1 MVYTY
6 LSKLSPRQKIWFIV
20 GVLAVLLISVLGI
33 LYEPDRPSQAR
44 SQFKIN
50 MTIKEIAPKLD
61 VTGKGLARELGLSLD
76 TPKKKP
82 LSKLGISQEQLDHA
96 TTHILSHHSTGLKY
110 YLFAAI
116 VLFGLV
122 YLTRFGRPDNANI
135 SERKLWY
142 PRIPYI
148 TCLLAAVL
156 VCGFVL
162 GKSPNPM
169 EGTVKVFKSMVGL
182 YPSIISK
189 LISLVFFVVLAIIGN
204 KLICGWACPF
214 GALQELLYSLPILRK
229 VKRWKAPFWLTNT
242 IRGGLFFVVLLF
254 LFGIIGGRKGFVIY
268 HYLNPFNLFNLDFD
282 HWLILVT
289 VVLSLTIAFFVYRPF
304 CHLICPFG
312 FVSWIAERVSLTR
325 VKVDHE
331 KCTDCGA
338 CIQACPTEAAK
349 GRVSDKL
356 FGADCFSCARCLNVC
371 PQDAIRYGSVF
382 SKVSC
387 GTTQKQ
393 LASEK
398 NSGPI

>member
-6 LSKLSPRQKIWFIV
+6 LAKLSPRQKMWFIASV
-20 GVLAVLLISVLGI
+20 VAVLLITVLGI
-33 LYEPDRPSQAR
+33 LCEPHSPSQAGN
-44 SQFKIN
+44 QFTVN
-50 MTIKEIAPKLD
+50 MSIREIAPKLD
-61 VTGKGLARELGLSLD
+61 VTGKGLARELALSLD

-82 LSKLGISQEQLDHA
+82 LSELGISQEQLAHA
-96 TTHILSHHSTGLKY
+96 TTHILSHRSTGLKY

-122 YLTRFGRPDNANI
+122 YLTRFGRPDNANVA
-135 SERKLWY
+135 ERKLWY

-148 TCLLAAVL
+148 TCLLVTVL

-189 LISLVFFVVLAIIGN
+189 LFALFFFVVLAVIAN

-214 GALQELLYSLPILRK
+214 GALQELVYSLPILRK
-229 VKRWKAPFWLTNT
+229 TKQWKAPFWLTNT
-242 IRGGLFFVVLLF
+242 IRGGLFCVVLLF
-254 LFGIIGGRKGFVIY
+254 LFGIVGGRKGFVIY

-289 VVLSLTIAFFVYRPF
+289 VVVSLALAFFTYRPF

-312 FVSWIAERVSLTR
+312 FVSWIAERFSLAR
-325 VKVDHE
+325 VKIDHE
-331 KCTDCGA
+331 KCTDCGL
-338 CIQACPTEAAK
+338 CIKACPNQAAK
-349 GRVSDKL
+349 GRVLDKL
-356 FGADCFSCARCLNVC
+356 FAADCFSCARCLNVC

-382 SKVSC
+382 SKSSC
-387 GTTQKQ
+387 
-393 LASEK
+393 EK
-398 NSGPI
+398 SQNKMLHSDAG

>member
-1 MVYTY
+1 MMVYTY
-6 LSKLSPRQKIWFIV
+6 LAKLSPRQKMWFAVSIV
-20 GVLAVLLISVLGI
+20 AGLLIIVPGI
-33 LYEPDRPSQAR
+33 LSEPDRPSQAGN
-44 SQFKIN
+44 QFTVN
-50 MTIKEIAPKLD
+50 MSIQEIAPKLG
-61 VTGKGLARELGLSLD
+61 VTGKGLARELALPLE

-82 LSKLGISQEQLDHA
+82 LSELGISPEELEHA

-116 VLFGLV
+116 VLFGLL

-148 TCLLAAVL
+148 TCLLVAVL
-156 VCGFVL
+156 VSGFVL

-182 YPSIISK
+182 YPSMTDK
-189 LISLVFFVVLAIIGN
+189 LLALIFFVVLAIIGN

-214 GALQELLYSLPILRK
+214 GALQELVYSFPILRK
-229 VKRWKAPFWLTNT
+229 MKQWKAPFWLTNA
-242 IRGGLFFVVLLF
+242 IRGGLFCVVLLF
-254 LFGIIGGRKGFVIY
+254 LFGIVGGRKGFVIY
-268 HYLNPFNLFNLDFD
+268 HYLNPFNLFNLHFD

-289 VVLSLTIAFFVYRPF
+289 VVASLALAFFTYRPF

-312 FVSWIAERVSLTR
+312 FVSWIAEQISLTR
-325 VKVDHE
+325 IKIDYE
-331 KCTDCGA
+331 KCTNCGL
-338 CIQACPTEAAK
+338 CIKACPTEAAK
-349 GRVSDKL
+349 DRVSDKL

-382 SKVSC
+382 SKSSC
-387 GTTQKQ
+387 QKSQ
-393 LASEK
+393 NQPLQSDA
-398 NSGPI
+398 G

>member
-1 MVYTY
+1 MAYTY
-6 LSKLSPRQKIWFIV
+6 PAKLSPRQKMWFIV
-20 GVLAVLLISVLGI
+20 SVVAGLLIIVLGI
-33 LYEPDRPSQAR
+33 LCEPDRPSQAGN
-44 SQFKIN
+44 QFTIS
-50 MTIKEIAPKLD
+50 MSIKEIAPKLD
-61 VTGKGLARELGLSLD
+61 VTGKGLARELALSLD

-82 LSKLGISQEQLDHA
+82 LNELGISQEQLDHA
-96 TTHILSHHSTGLKY
+96 AAHILSHRSTGLKY

-148 TCLLAAVL
+148 TCLLAVVL

-189 LISLVFFVVLAIIGN
+189 VLALIFFVVLAIIGN

-214 GALQELLYSLPILRK
+214 GALQELVYSLGILRK
-229 VKRWKAPFWLTNT
+229 MKRWKAPFWLMNT
-242 IRGGLFFVVLLF
+242 IRGGLFCVALLF
-254 LFGIIGGRKGFVIY
+254 LFGIVGGKKGFVIY

-289 VVLSLTIAFFVYRPF
+289 VVVSLALAFFTYRPF

-312 FVSWIAERVSLTR
+312 FVSWIAEQVSLTR
-325 VKVDHE
+325 VNIDHE
-331 KCTDCGA
+331 KCTDCGLF
-338 CIQACPTEAAK
+338 IKACPTEAAK
-349 GRVSDKL
+349 CRVSDKL

-382 SKVSC
+382 SKTSC
-387 GTTQKQ
+387 GTPQKQ
-393 LASEK
+393 RASEK
-398 NSGPI
+398 ESA